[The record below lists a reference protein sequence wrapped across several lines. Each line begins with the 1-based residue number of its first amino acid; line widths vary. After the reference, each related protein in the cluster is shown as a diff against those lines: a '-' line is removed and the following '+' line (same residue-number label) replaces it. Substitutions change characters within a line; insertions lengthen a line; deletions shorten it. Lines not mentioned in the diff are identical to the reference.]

1 MIVVLELNMKDF
13 KLTKNIV
20 VLFGYPMD
28 NSTSVRAHE
37 YKTELDM
44 AVAIEKYKNI
54 RYVIMVFKNGKMY
67 LEK

>member
-1 MIVVLELNMKDF
+1 MKDF

-28 NSTSVRAHE
+28 NSTRVHE

-44 AVAIEKYKNI
+44 AVDIEKYKEI
-54 RYVIMVFKNGKMY
+54 RYVIMVFKKGKIY
-67 LEK
+67 IERV